1 MLRQASAIILVRD
14 SSTGIEVCMLRRS
27 ASSKFAAGA
36 YVFPG
41 GVVEE
46 SDAQLDTD
54 HFINGIHEQE
64 SIQHKALRQYKTA
77 AVRETLEE
85 SGILVSTSMGDKA
98 LGSKQRENFQNGII
112 SLDVLLKELGVKIDL
127 NGLIFY
133 DHWITPEGAPIRFD
147 TRFFLAGYSGHQE
160 LIHNEQEMNSS
171 CWASSRDIIDQYE
184 RKQIKLM
191 PVTHVQLK
199 RLSEFS
205 TIEALFGAAKK
216 SVNIDPI
223 LPVLNYSD
231 SGEVISVS
239 IPLIGGVVE
248 YPVFLKQN

>member
-1 MLRQASAIILVRD
+1 
-14 SSTGIEVCMLRRS
+14 MLRRTAS
-27 ASSKFAAGA
+27 AKFAAGA

-46 SDAQLDTD
+46 SDAQLDTV
-54 HFINGIHEQE
+54 HFTDAVNEQE
-64 SIQHKALRQYKTA
+64 STQHKTLRQFKTA

-85 SGILVSTSMGDKA
+85 SGILVSTNMVGKN
-98 LGSKQRENFQNGII
+98 LGAKQREDFQNGVTP
-112 SLDVLLKELGVKIDL
+112 LDVLLKELGVKIDL
-127 NGLIFY
+127 TGLVFY
-133 DHWITPEGAPIRFD
+133 DHWITPEGVPIRFD
-147 TRFFLAGYSGHQE
+147 TRFFLARHSDHQE

-171 CWASSRDIIDQYE
+171 CWASSQEIIDLYE
-184 RKQIKLM
+184 KKQIKLM

-205 TIEALFGAAKK
+205 TIEALFEAANQP
-216 SVNIDPI
+216 VNIEPV

-239 IPLIGGVVE
+239 IPLLSGVVE
-248 YPVFLKQN
+248 YPVFLKQK